1 MPTRKIDLNL
11 ASAEELEDIEGI
23 DSETA
28 NAIVRRREELGQ
40 FRRWLDVE
48 LTPGLDEEVMAQLR
62 EYALLG
68 EHWEPE
74 PLEVP
79 TQSGVGAVR

>member
-1 MPTRKIDLNL
+1 M

-28 NAIVRRREELGQ
+28 NLIVRRREELGQ

-48 LTPGLDEEVMAQLR
+48 LTPGIDDDVMAQLR
-62 EYALLG
+62 QYAELG

-74 PLEVP
+74 PFEQP
-79 TQSGVGAVR
+79 SEPGVGVVR